1 MTAKQDDLG
10 CHAECSLAGAS
21 IRGAWLSWQAGPRLS
36 ATAEQ
41 QAALR
46 ESAGAAGRGEADRA
60 RAIRLTLAGWTSPR
74 LATAPGITADS
85 VRHRCQWFRKG
96 GVNASRSTLAPGP
109 SPARFDRRRSSVPS
123 SGISASRTRLSTGA
137 TPGTDVS
144 RQATSCHAG
153 VPRTRA
159 SASAT
164 IMTTRWRHRA
174 TNPAGVLRSA
184 SRGRAKAW
192 PMGRTCTSSRF
203 LATSTPTK
211 TGAVGGGRSISRPRG
226 CGHAMPGRPFG
237 ITDRSAG
244 GEPRF
249 SAGSGPPGGCGFPP
263 ASERPGRPS
272 RPDETRMKPGYKE
285 RADARNHD

>member
-123 SGISASRTRLSTGA
+123 SGISASRTRVSTGA

-159 SASAT
+159 STSADHEDALAPPGDQPG
-164 IMTTRWRHRA
+164 RRVA
-174 TNPAGVLRSA
+174 C
-184 SRGRAKAW
+184 GRAKAW

-226 CGHAMPGRPFG
+226 CGHAMPGRMFG

-244 GEPRF
+244 GEPRIF
-249 SAGSGPPGGCGFPP
+249 AGSGAPGGCGFPS

-272 RPDETRMKPGYKE
+272 RPDETRMKPGYRE
-285 RADARNHD
+285 GADARDHD